1 MPITLEHIAAKPFQ
15 EKLKAKGIRT
25 WDTIQYLSALDG
37 AYKDTVF
44 HEQISNLPKDY
55 IHLDEMAR
63 DEKEYSLNVFDF
75 FFEPTSEIICDVIKS
90 TLDFYYSNSPTFR
103 RLVNYKVDYS
113 MNNDIDTSKCEVKVS
128 PNYSYENTEGDSV
141 YLSLPFDKKGFP
153 IDPGFHDCETRITSE
168 KVFLD
173 LFLKHLLYDE
183 LKMNYEATNIYSNVI
198 FKEIDSPAMAHASLC
213 F

>member
-113 MNNDIDTSKCEVKVS
+113 MNNDIDTSKCEV
-128 PNYSYENTEGDSV
+128 
-141 YLSLPFDKKGFP
+141 
-153 IDPGFHDCETRITSE
+153 
-168 KVFLD
+168 
-173 LFLKHLLYDE
+173 
-183 LKMNYEATNIYSNVI
+183 
-198 FKEIDSPAMAHASLC
+198 
-213 F
+213 

>member
-75 FFEPTSEIICDVIKS
+75 SLNQRLRLYVTLLNQLWIFIIRIVQPFE
-90 TLDFYYSNSPTFR
+90 
-103 RLVNYKVDYS
+103 
-113 MNNDIDTSKCEVKVS
+113 
-128 PNYSYENTEGDSV
+128 G
-141 YLSLPFDKKGFP
+141 
-153 IDPGFHDCETRITSE
+153 
-168 KVFLD
+168 
-173 LFLKHLLYDE
+173 
-183 LKMNYEATNIYSNVI
+183 
-198 FKEIDSPAMAHASLC
+198 
-213 F
+213 